1 MKFSVTDLLTPQYVA
16 LDRDGTVIQYVPYL
30 KRPED
35 VELTSSAGFAIARL
49 NRVGTRVVLVTN
61 QSVVARGA
69 LTLESLGEI
78 HEKVSGLLAEQ
89 DAHLDAIL
97 ICPHAPEDHC
107 PCRKPK
113 PWLLARYLEQENVN
127 PRDGY
132 VVGDNV
138 TDMELAFKI
147 GAKPV
152 HVQGGVH
159 CTLEVAARYA
169 GVPSATDLGSAVDFI
184 LGESE

>member
-1 MKFSVTDLLTPQYVA
+1 MTDFRTPQYVA
-16 LDRDGTVIQYVPYL
+16 LDRDGTVIRYVPYL
-30 KRPED
+30 TKLED
-35 VELTSSAGFAIARL
+35 VELVSSAGFAIARL
-49 NRVGTRVVLVTN
+49 NRAGTRVVLVTN

-78 HEKVSGLLAEQ
+78 HKKVSGLLAEQ

-97 ICPHAPEDHC
+97 ICPHAPKDRC
-107 PCRKPK
+107 QCRKPQ
-113 PWLLARYLEQENVN
+113 PGLLARYLEQESLIPGN
-127 PRDGY
+127 GY

-138 TDMELAFKI
+138 TDMELALNI

-159 CTLEVAARYA
+159 SSLEVAARYA
-169 GVPSATDLGSAVDFI
+169 QVPSVTDLGKAVDFI

>member
-1 MKFSVTDLLTPQYVA
+1 MRTPRPPQYVA
-16 LDRDGTVIQYVPYL
+16 LDRDGTVIRYVPYL
-30 KRPED
+30 TKPED
-35 VELTSSAGFAIARL
+35 VQLVSSAGFAIARL
-49 NRVGTRVVLVTN
+49 NRAGTRVVLVTN

-97 ICPHAPEDHC
+97 VCPHAPKDHC
-107 PCRKPK
+107 QCRKPE
-113 PWLLARYLEQENVN
+113 PGLLARYLEQERLT
-127 PRDGY
+127 PRNGY

-138 TDMELAFKI
+138 TDMELAFNI

-159 CTLEVAARYA
+159 STLEVAARYA
-169 GVPSATDLGSAVDFI
+169 QIPSVADLGEAVDFI
-184 LGESE
+184 LGSSNDG

>member
-1 MKFSVTDLLTPQYVA
+1 MTDPSACQYVA
-16 LDRDGTVIQYVPYL
+16 LDRDGTVVRYVPYL
-30 KRPED
+30 TKPED
-35 VELTSSAGFAIARL
+35 VELVSSAGSAIARL
-49 NRVGTRVVLVTN
+49 NRAGAQVVLVTN

-69 LTLESLGEI
+69 LTLERLGEI
-78 HEKVSGLLAEQ
+78 HEKISGLLAEQ

-97 ICPHAPEDHC
+97 ICPHAPKDHC
-107 PCRKPK
+107 QCRKPQ
-113 PWLLARYLEQENVN
+113 PGLLARYLEQERLV
-127 PRDGY
+127 PRNGY

-138 TDMELAFKI
+138 TDVELALNI

-159 CTLEVAARYA
+159 STLEVSARYA
-169 GVPSATDLGSAVDFI
+169 EVISVADVGRAVDFI

>member
-1 MKFSVTDLLTPQYVA
+1 MTEFRAPQYVA
-16 LDRDGTVIQYVPYL
+16 LDRDGTVIRYVPYL
-30 KRPED
+30 AKPEV
-35 VELTSSAGFAIARL
+35 VELMSSAASAIARL
-49 NRVGTRVVLVTN
+49 NEAGTRVVLVTN

-78 HEKVSGLLAEQ
+78 HEKLIGLLAEQ

-107 PCRKPK
+107 QCRKPQ
-113 PWLLARYLEQENVN
+113 PALLARYLLQERLT
-127 PRDGY
+127 PRNGY

-138 TDMELAFKI
+138 TDMELAFNI

-159 CTLEVAARYA
+159 SAVEVAARYA
-169 GVPSATDLGSAVDFI
+169 EVPSVTDLGAAVDLI
-184 LGESE
+184 LREFE